1 MEGDEADTENS
12 FNCDLE
18 CPMRMKQITSLHIH
32 MVSTIYSWENSTT
45 STASC
50 NCAYRSVHGGG
61 GNSELTVVVV
71 VSPNC
76 LPAIQCLVR

>member
-18 CPMRMKQITSLHIH
+18 CPMRMKQITLLHIH

-50 NCAYRSVHGGG
+50 NCAYRSVTPKAMHRPQFGVAKFT
-61 GNSELTVVVV
+61 SH
-71 VSPNC
+71 
-76 LPAIQCLVR
+76 